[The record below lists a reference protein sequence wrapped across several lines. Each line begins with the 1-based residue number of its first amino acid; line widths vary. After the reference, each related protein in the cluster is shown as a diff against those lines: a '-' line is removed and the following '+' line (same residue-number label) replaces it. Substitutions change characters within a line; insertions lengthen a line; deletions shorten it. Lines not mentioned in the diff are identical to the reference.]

1 MKKRERNSCNE
12 TFILALLFCTVSTYT
27 AALSAFHVACITGE
41 KWNFIFSQGYPTGQ
55 ICAWAFKEQN
65 LSTYMYILTEKIWVL
80 LLEFR

>member
-1 MKKRERNSCNE
+1 MKLSFWL
-12 TFILALLFCTVSTYT
+12 TWFALLVRILLHF
-27 AALSAFHVACITGE
+27 LAFHVACVIGE

-65 LSTYMYILTEKIWVL
+65 LSTYTLTEKIWLL